1 MVLVV
6 FGGLWQSLAVLG
18 VLKWFWW
25 SLGGFGS
32 PWWSLAVLGGPW
44 RSLAVLGGPWGSLV
58 VLSGPWLYTLSIYY
72 HPFLRLFQSV
82 VGF

>member
-1 MVLVV
+1 MVFVV
-6 FGGLWQSLAVLG
+6 FGGPWRSLV

-25 SLGGFGS
+25 SLGVFGG
-32 PWWSLAVLGGPW
+32 L
-44 RSLAVLGGPWGSLV
+44 RGSLQISNVKKLLV
-58 VLSGPWLYTLSIYY
+58 VFGVLWLYKLSIYY